1 MVVSSSE
8 LNEVKRIVH
17 HLDKK
22 AFLSI
27 INVHEVEGEGFTYL
41 KPQIKLLQRR
51 QANEIKRESPK

>member
-8 LNEVKRIVH
+8 LNKVKRIVH
-17 HLDKK
+17 EIDEK

-41 KPQIKLLQRR
+41 KPQTKLF
-51 QANEIKRESPK
+51 KRI